1 MGNRSS
7 KCDNKEVQRE
17 LGDEIYQSIEC
28 PRPEGLR
35 CKMNKSP
42 CAYPF
47 YYKSLT
53 FEESGEDEKIK
64 KAKKILL
71 EEIKKLYEKGENNG
85 IYGRHNPHIKQIEK
99 WIADLIVKKVN
110 ILKLYANSEE
120 EGRRRIKIAL
130 GDRKLEIGADCILYC
145 EQKEVLILVEF
156 KGYFQDSNSIR
167 SAILNAMLFK
177 EGKIRSGCS
186 RAGKAN

>member
-1 MGNRSS
+1 VDKIYWREYLNHINREVKEMENRSSNRSS

-17 LGDEIYQSIEC
+17 LGGEIYQSIEC

-71 EEIKKLYEKGENNG
+71 EEIKELYEKVKITGYMEG
-85 IYGRHNPHIKQIEK
+85 ISHT
-99 WIADLIVKKVN
+99 
-110 ILKLYANSEE
+110 
-120 EGRRRIKIAL
+120 
-130 GDRKLEIGADCILYC
+130 
-145 EQKEVLILVEF
+145 
-156 KGYFQDSNSIR
+156 
-167 SAILNAMLFK
+167 
-177 EGKIRSGCS
+177 
-186 RAGKAN
+186 